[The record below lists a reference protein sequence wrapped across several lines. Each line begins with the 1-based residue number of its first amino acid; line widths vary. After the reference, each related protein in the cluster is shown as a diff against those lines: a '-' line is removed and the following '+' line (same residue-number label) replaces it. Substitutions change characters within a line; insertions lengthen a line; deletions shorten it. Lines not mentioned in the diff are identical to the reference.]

1 MLPQRRRRT
10 NPTLPISPPTTRRN
24 SHRRLWQSL
33 RINTKRRQN
42 TQSNH
47 QLSPNLSLVCIRRHL
62 RTTVVVFLLL
72 SDLPRRRSLTPSQTT
87 RWKKRRKRRPPR
99 ASLKARTRRDR
110 KGMRALCCCRFNLR
124 ENVNKRRPTVTMVL
138 VVSTRKQQTKYQ
150 NCFVAKKN
158 FSKKKKRKKIEKDRL
173 RERVSVELTPFS
185 KTIKQQLLRTSN
197 APSCS
202 ATFSIALSSRCLAP
216 PIHPS
221 LLSLSFSSFRRT
233 RETKDFSIFR
243 REILRGERG
252 EKKRGNIKIK
262 KKNSFICSS
271 LSLSFGFL
279 SPVSL
284 SLSGLRP
291 RTNRERERE
300 REREFVTPRSL
311 LVFFVFLCAR
321 VKECG
326 ELNRYERIR
335 EREKN
340 FSLFFRFCFSW
351 WSSNKFS
358 RLSFNGHK
366 KKKKK
371 IDSIRFD

>member
-1 MLPQRRRRT
+1 
-10 NPTLPISPPTTRRN
+10 
-24 SHRRLWQSL
+24 
-33 RINTKRRQN
+33 
-42 TQSNH
+42 
-47 QLSPNLSLVCIRRHL
+47 
-62 RTTVVVFLLL
+62 
-72 SDLPRRRSLTPSQTT
+72 
-87 RWKKRRKRRPPR
+87 
-99 ASLKARTRRDR
+99 
-110 KGMRALCCCRFNLR
+110 
-124 ENVNKRRPTVTMVL
+124 
-138 VVSTRKQQTKYQ
+138 
-150 NCFVAKKN
+150 
-158 FSKKKKRKKIEKDRL
+158 
-173 RERVSVELTPFS
+173 VSVELTPFS

-271 LSLSFGFL
+271 LSLSLLVFC
-279 SPVSL
+279 PPSL